1 MTRLRTGVFGS
12 GLIAQIEHI
21 PNMLAERDMFEVVR
35 VADPSPAARDF
46 IGQRFGVATCETLE
60 ELLGERLDALVV
72 CAPDFTHQRAIVA
85 ALGAGLHVFCEK
97 PLCYGVAEADDILAA
112 RDKAGK
118 VVQVGYMKRF
128 DRSYEAALDALSGIR
143 SALRYVSVEVNE
155 ADFPHHIAHHASRRE
170 ADVPAA
176 LIEEGRAETERQVTA
191 AIGHPLDP
199 LTFRGFT
206 TAFCSSMV
214 HDVNAVHGLFD
225 RLGVG
230 DGEVIAASVFAGG
243 DGGSCTVRLKG
254 GAAEWQMMH
263 LMVPKLADYRE
274 RIALYFDDS
283 LVELIFPSPY
293 LNNQQTELIL
303 HRTDGDR
310 HERTMV
316 RAGYEEAYV
325 RELRGFWRA
334 VVEGEPVR
342 NTVEEARRDQALLCA
357 TGRLAA
363 RRGQPMPSSFR

>member
-1 MTRLRTGVFGS
+1 MTRLRTGVFGG

-21 PNMLAERDMFEVVR
+21 PNLLAMREMFEVVR
-35 VADPSPAARDF
+35 VADPSPAARGF
-46 IGQRFGVATCETLE
+46 IGQRFGVATCETLD
-60 ELLGERLDALVV
+60 ELLGETLDALVV
-72 CAPDFTHQRAIVA
+72 CSPDFTHRTAIVA
-85 ALGAGLHVFCEK
+85 ALGEGLHVFCEK
-97 PLCYGVAEADDILAA
+97 PLCYGVAEADGVIAA
-112 RDKAGK
+112 RDRAGK
-118 VVQVGYMKRF
+118 VVQLGYMKRF
-128 DRSYEAALDALSGIR
+128 DRSYEAALDALSR
-143 SALRYVSVEVNE
+143 NNSALRYVSVEVNE
-155 ADFPHHIAHHASRRE
+155 ADFPYHIAHHASRRE
-170 ADVPAA
+170 ADVSPA

-206 TAFCSSMV
+206 TAFCSSLV
-214 HDVNAVHGLFD
+214 HDVNAVHGLLD

-230 DGEVIAASVFAGG
+230 DGEVIGASVFAGG
-243 DGGSCTVRLKG
+243 DGGSGTVRLNG

-283 LVELIFPSPY
+283 LLELIFPSPY
-293 LNNQQTELIL
+293 LNNQQTELII

-310 HERTMV
+310 HERTIV

-342 NTVEEARRDQALLCA
+342 NTVEHARRDQALLCELGRHASRARRPAA
-357 TGRLAA
+357 TG
-363 RRGQPMPSSFR
+363 G